1 MAKSVLVIDP
11 VATNRIRLA
20 AFLEGAGYDVSTA
33 QSVPE
38 VDSVHTAP
46 DLVILG
52 LSDRPAQTIASLAT
66 LQIAVGT
73 PLLCLDSDPSPLRR
87 LLILRA
93 GARDVLPR
101 ATPDALL
108 RARLRSLIRE
118 GDAQRECERRRVTA
132 ASFGFAEA
140 SADFETEARIAC
152 VGASAQLP
160 SIAHL
165 LASTLE
171 HHLDTLGIDEAL
183 RDDATERMPDA
194 YVIVSGQDY
203 LAVDGLLP
211 ELRDRRHTDH
221 APLLVLYPSDR
232 PDIATRALA
241 LGASDVA
248 ADNASGEELS
258 IRIEDMLKRK
268 RERDALR
275 RSDEQSYRLA
285 ATDPLTGLYNRRYA
299 EAYLGDLMLRAR
311 EEQGDFALMII
322 DLDYFKAV
330 NDSFGHA
337 VGDSVLREVAHRLR
351 DNLRACD
358 LVARYGG
365 EEFLV
370 ILPDADREQ
379 TAITAERLR
388 AAIASPKIRSQNG
401 EQVKV
406 TASIGVA
413 TGSVPMQMHVAAVR
427 TGTFDL
433 AEPRTPPALSRVFEA
448 ADAAL
453 YQAKDSGRNRV
464 IFNAS

>member
-11 VATNRIRLA
+11 VPTNRIRLS

-33 QSVPE
+33 HSVQD
-38 VDSVHTAP
+38 VGSFLTGP

-52 LSDRPAQTIASLAT
+52 LSDKPVQTITSLAT

-101 ATPDALL
+101 ATSDSLL

-118 GDAQRECERRRVTA
+118 GDAQRECERRRATA

-140 SADFETEARIAC
+140 SPDFTAEARIAC
-152 VGASAQLP
+152 VGDTAQLP
-160 SIAHL
+160 SIARM
-165 LASTLE
+165 LASTLD
-171 HHLDTLGIDEAL
+171 HRLDTLEFEAAL
-183 RDDATERMPDA
+183 RDDAFANKPDA

-211 ELRDRRHTDH
+211 ELRDRHHTDH
-221 APLLVLYPSDR
+221 APLLVLYPSER

-285 ATDPLTGLYNRRYA
+285 ATDLLTGLYNRRYA
-299 EAYLGDLMLRAR
+299 EAYLGDLMLRAS
-311 EEQGDFALMII
+311 EEQGAFALMII
-322 DLDYFKAV
+322 DLDYFKSV
-330 NDSFGHA
+330 NDRFGHS
-337 VGDSVLREVAHRLR
+337 VGDNVLCEVAHRLR

-370 ILPDADREQ
+370 ILPDADRDQ
-379 TAITAERLR
+379 AAITAERLR
-388 AAIASPKIRSQNG
+388 AAISSAKIRSEKG
-401 EQVKV
+401 DLVDV

-433 AEPRTPPALSRVFEA
+433 AEPRTPPALSRIFEA

-453 YQAKDSGRNRV
+453 YKAKEFGRNRV
-464 IFNAS
+464 IFSAS